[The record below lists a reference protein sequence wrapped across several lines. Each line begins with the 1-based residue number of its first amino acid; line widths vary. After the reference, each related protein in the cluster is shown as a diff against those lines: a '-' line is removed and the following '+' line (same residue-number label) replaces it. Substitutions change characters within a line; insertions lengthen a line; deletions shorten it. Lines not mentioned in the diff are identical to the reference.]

1 MPTVVVVLSGDDLTT
16 EHIAAYGYWLGLAN
30 LLSSLA
36 DLHGRVKDVSEL
48 MNAAPM
54 LAEQFGISPGLRV
67 VGVEFDDS
75 LEVRLDAASA
85 FLVKVLALIRDWHAT
100 QDGMATAQSQARLH
114 SQLAESGVPVAL
126 RPVTAEFVE
135 RAPLPIVDVRLEE

>member
-16 EHIAAYGYWLGLAN
+16 EHVAAYGYWLGLAN

-36 DLHGRVKDVSEL
+36 DMEGRVKDVSEL

-54 LAEQFGISPGLRV
+54 LAERFGISPGLRV
-67 VGVEFDDS
+67 VGVNFDDT
-75 LEVRLDAASA
+75 LEVRLEAASA

-100 QDGMATAQSQARLH
+100 QDGMATAQLQARLYR
-114 SQLAESGVPVAL
+114 QLAESGVPAGL

-135 RAPLPIVDVRLEE
+135 RAPLPIVDVRLEA